1 MNRRG
6 RSHCRFCEQ
15 PLSHVV
21 ADLGVAPLCEDYLT
35 KDRLEEMEPFYPVLA
50 KACDACG
57 LVQLDEVVSPER
69 LFSNYAYLSSYSE
82 SWLKHARDYSE
93 AVVKGFG
100 LCPKRKVVELAS
112 NDGYLL
118 QNFVARGIPALGV
131 EPAENVARV
140 ASQKGIPTIVK
151 FFGQATAREMIDQG
165 WQADLLIANNVL
177 AQVPDLNDFV
187 AGIKLLLKPG
197 AVATLEFPHLAAL
210 IHENQFDTIYHEH
223 YSYFSLLAAE
233 RVFSK
238 HDLKVFDL
246 DELRTHGGSL
256 RVYVCHADE
265 TTRTVSERVDQVRT
279 RERAEG
285 FDGLKAFTGF
295 MEKVN
300 ECKRRILEFLIAT
313 KAKGE
318 SIAGYGAPAKGNMLL
333 NFCGIRADFLDYTVD
348 RNPYKQGK
356 FLPGSHIPIY
366 APEKIAQAKP
376 DYLFILPWNLKD
388 EIMNL
393 MSFIREWGAKFVVP
407 IPELKVYS

>member
-21 ADLGVAPLCEDYLT
+21 ADLGIAPLCEDYLT
-35 KDRLEEMEPFYPVLA
+35 KDRLGEMEQFYPVLA
-50 KACDACG
+50 KVCDACG
-57 LVQLDEVVSPER
+57 LVQLDEVISPER
-69 LFSNYAYLSSYSE
+69 LFSNYGYFSSYSE
-82 SWLKHARDYSE
+82 SWLKHAREYSE
-93 AVVKGFG
+93 AVVKRFG
-100 LCPKRKVVELAS
+100 LSPKTKVVELAS

-118 QNFVARGIPALGV
+118 QNFVARGIPAIGV
-131 EPAENVARV
+131 EPSENVARV
-140 ASQKGIPTIVK
+140 ASQKGIPTVVK
-151 FFGQATAREMIDQG
+151 FFGQATAREMIHQG

-197 AVATLEFPHLAAL
+197 GVATLEFPYLAAL
-210 IHENQFDTIYHEH
+210 IHENHFDTIYHEH
-223 YSYFSLLAAE
+223 YSYFSLLTAE

-246 DELRTHGGSL
+246 DELPTHGGSL
-256 RVYVCHADE
+256 RVYVCHTNDTA
-265 TTRTVSERVDQVRT
+265 RAVSEHVDLVRT

-285 FDGLKAFTGF
+285 FDGLRAFAGF

-300 ECKRRILEFLIAT
+300 ECKRRILEFLIAA
-313 KAKGE
+313 KAKRK

-333 NFCGIRADFLDYTVD
+333 NFCGIRTDFLDYTVD

-366 APEKIAQAKP
+366 APEKIAQTKP

-393 MSFIREWGAKFVVP
+393 TSFIREWGAKFVVP